1 MDEIAESILKR
12 INVFLRLYD
21 NFYSVEKLKTLP
33 LHRKIIKA
41 IQQKKPKAV
50 IYLDGPFYPD
60 TSVPPR
66 ERAQELRDRIH
77 VAMLERSKLS
87 DYEYIHYEKRGESEE

>member
-1 MDEIAESILKR
+1 M
-12 INVFLRLYD
+12 
-21 NFYSVEKLKTLP
+21 
-33 LHRKIIKA
+33 
-41 IQQKKPKAV
+41 

-77 VAMLERSKLS
+77 AAMLERSKLS